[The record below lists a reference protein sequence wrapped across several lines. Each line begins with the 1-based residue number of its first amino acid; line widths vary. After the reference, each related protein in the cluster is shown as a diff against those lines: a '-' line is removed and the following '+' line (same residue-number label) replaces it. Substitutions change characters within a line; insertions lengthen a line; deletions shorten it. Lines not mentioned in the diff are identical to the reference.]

1 MTRGRLKAPLAIVAA
16 LLVAAFAVGTVP
28 RIRNARVLAAIAN
41 QDPTHLVQV
50 VRIKRGSP
58 STHLNLPGT
67 LEPIHQT
74 AIYARTSGYVK
85 RWNVDIG
92 RAVKAG
98 DVLAVIET
106 PDLDAQ
112 LAQSRATL
120 EQAKSAQDLAHVQ
133 EQRWA
138 AMVKDSVVTID
149 EYDQKVQASRA
160 AGAAVAADEADVRRL
175 EALQSFER
183 VTAPFDG
190 IVTARNLDV
199 GAFVTAGGGMGAGAA
214 LPSNGSAAPTSLFQ
228 MAQTD
233 TVRVYVSV
241 PQVDATSIQPGQT
254 ANVRVSEFPGQVFV
268 GHVVR
273 TARAVDEQSR
283 TLLTEIQILNPKG
296 VLLPG
301 MYGQIQFVFDRANS
315 PLVVPAVALLPLTEG
330 IQVVEVDAQNRL
342 HHRTIKIARD
352 YGSYVEA
359 DSGVTEGAAVVM
371 NPTDALTD
379 GEQVQI
385 ETDAQIDSA
394 KSQHQPVPAP
404 KSSD

>member
-28 RIRNARVLAAIAN
+28 RIRNARVLAALAN
-41 QDPTHLVQV
+41 QDPTRVVQV